1 MERLEQYINENID
14 CFNETFPPEGS
25 RERFIEAIRKEEVR
39 RIRIL
44 RISSAG
50 VAVAAVAALM
60 LILNLTVDK
69 ESLELERNF
78 RALARTE
85 AEILELV
92 DMNYPEEKQ
101 IVINTIRSITCEA
114 IPLAD
119 LLPKEMGQ
127 NERIEIL
134 RRYYRQQAESLAIL
148 KEEYK

>member
-14 CFNETFPPEGS
+14 CFNEAFPPEGS

-39 RIRIL
+39 HIMIL
-44 RISSAG
+44 RFSSAG

-92 DMNYPEEKQ
+92 DRNYPEEKQ

-119 LLPKEMGQ
+119 LLPKEMGR
-127 NERIEIL
+127 NERIDIL